1 MVVYELSNYEIW
13 EIRMNLA
20 GKWVPCMGE
29 SIFVPY
35 EDDIDCFEEVWDGNI
50 DQQEYAEAGLIYST
64 ASEAV
69 ARARKDMEVALG
81 HVS

>member
-1 MVVYELSNYEIW
+1 MWVHLTEYEHWQIDMEI
-13 EIRMNLA
+13 A

-50 DQQEYAEAGLIYST
+50 DQREYAEQGLVFPT
-64 ASEAV
+64 ANDAV
-69 ARARKDMEVALG
+69 AKARMDMEG
-81 HVS
+81 GNC